1 MLEKLN
7 RVSIFRIAGTAA
19 ALALVLSASG
29 SARAQGAPPAPPPA
43 PPAAPPAPPPAPPP
57 AGTADAPPAG
67 TADAPPA
74 TAPEGDTKT
83 DDENKKKKGATAAD
97 APAEGEG
104 TPSTGGAS
112 GSGASGS
119 GATAGATVS
128 LGTTP
133 PKDTASDE
141 EAKKK
146 EKDNETHLFFEGS
159 TLYAQTSAS
168 MTTFSPSMQQTQA
181 STVESWFLFQ
191 PRFTISKDW
200 QARVRATLNYE
211 WTDTAN
217 TTTTTKNEPMF
228 GDTIFYLMFR
238 GIPAIPK
245 VGIKTQV
252 GILAS
257 TPTSKASWARR
268 LIVSPGPIVALSKTF
283 EKVAGATINLGVSG
297 SFSHPFYTNTSGASL
312 NATSY
317 QWQCAPIGGGDAAS
331 CGSNGGFGKAS
342 AENVLSFIF
351 SASAEWKLPKKWG
364 SISPS
369 AVMFWTNAWAYQF
382 SDVPLSS
389 VTGTAT
395 PGNVP
400 RLADRTNFSQS
411 TYFNL
416 AFEYSPTKWLG
427 IETGYYMFRSLIKED
442 GKLGN
447 PFFDD
452 MQDMRLY
459 LAANFTLDQL
469 YLAATGGDKHPAK
482 AAKLNPFPAGP
493 VAR

>member
-7 RVSIFRIAGTAA
+7 RVFISRVAGTAA
-19 ALALVLSASG
+19 ALALVLAASG
-29 SARAQGAPPAPPPA
+29 TARAQGDPPTPAPAPPAV
-43 PPAAPPAPPPAPPP
+43 PPAAPPA
-57 AGTADAPPAG
+57 GS
-67 TADAPPA
+67 ADAPPA
-74 TAPEGDTKT
+74 TAPESGAKA
-83 DDENKKKKGATAAD
+83 DDEDDKKKKKGAPATD
-97 APAEGEG
+97 EPAEGQG
-104 TPSTGGAS
+104 TPSSGAAS
-112 GSGASGS
+112 GSG
-119 GATAGATVS
+119 GATGVTVS
-128 LGTTP
+128 LGATP
-133 PKDTASDE
+133 PKDATTDE

-146 EKDNETHLFFEGS
+146 EKDDEPHLFFEGS
-159 TLYAQTSAS
+159 SLYAQTSAS

-191 PRFTISKDW
+191 PRFAISKDW
-200 QARVRATLNYE
+200 QFRVRATLSYE

-217 TTTTTKNEPMF
+217 TATTTRNEPMF
-228 GDTIFYLMFR
+228 GDTILYLMFR
-238 GIPAIPK
+238 GIPEIPK

-252 GILAS
+252 GLMVA

-268 LIVSPGPIVALSKTF
+268 LVVSPGPLVGVSKHF
-283 EKVAGATINLGVSG
+283 EKVAGATIDLGASM
-297 SFSHPFYTNTSGASL
+297 SFSHPFYTNSTGATISS
-312 NATSY
+312 TSY
-317 QWQCAPIGGGDAAS
+317 PWQCAPMGGGDAAS

-342 AENVLSFIF
+342 AENVLAFIF
-351 SASAEWKLPKKWG
+351 SASADWKLPKKWG
-364 SISPS
+364 SIGPS

-389 VTGTAT
+389 VTGTTT
-395 PGNVP
+395 PGNVS

-416 AFEYSPTKWLG
+416 AVTYNPTKWLG
-427 IETGYYMFRSLIKED
+427 IEGGYYMFRSLIKED

-469 YLAATGGDKHPAK
+469 YLAVRGKGTPPAK
-482 AAKLNPFPAGP
+482 AARLNPFPAGP
-493 VAR
+493 AAR